1 MGHVVYV
8 MVCALVIGIFAW
20 SAEPGY
26 LELATPRTEDAYYN
40 LLVEAFRAGQLNV
53 KREASPGLARLAD
66 PYDPDMN
73 YPYVWDLHYPS
84 YELSYYKG
92 KLYLYFGVTPA
103 LVLFWPYVALTDH
116 YLSHRTAVVIFYS
129 LGFLAAAGLLR
140 AVWRR
145 YFPEVGV
152 WAVIVGI
159 LTMGLA
165 TGILESLSR
174 SDYHQVPVSCGFAF
188 TMLALAASWRAL
200 HEPKRQIIWLLLA
213 SLAYGLAIGSR
224 PSLLFGVII
233 LLVPVVQAW
242 RAATEPGSR
251 RRVGSMLAA
260 AVVPTV
266 LIGLGLMLYNV
277 LRFDNPFEFGLHYHL
292 TNYRNNTA
300 QLFSLHYLWVNFRFY
315 FLTNAMERSFPF
327 FAGIAYVVFASGL
340 LWAWGVV
347 WWNAVQL
354 SAGMVGLGRTV
365 GMERQAVGGGFQVA
379 LFCGRCVFTFRDL
392 CANHLPLLF
401 G

>member
-315 FLTNAMERSFPF
+315 FLNQCD
-327 FAGIAYVVFASGL
+327 G
-340 LWAWGVV
+340 
-347 WWNAVQL
+347 AVISLFCRHCLCRLCQR
-354 SAGMVGLGRTV
+354 ATMGLGRCMVECCATIRWY
-365 GMERQAVGGGFQVA
+365 GWPWPHRWHGEAGRWRRLPGCAILWA
-379 LFCGRCVFTFRDL
+379 LRFYFSRFVR
-392 CANHLPLLF
+392 
-401 G
+401 